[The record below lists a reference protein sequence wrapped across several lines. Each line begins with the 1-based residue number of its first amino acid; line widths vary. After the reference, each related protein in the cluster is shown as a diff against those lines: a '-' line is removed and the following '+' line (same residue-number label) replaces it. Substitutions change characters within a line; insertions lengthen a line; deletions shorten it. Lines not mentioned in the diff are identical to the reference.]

1 MDRFDLHLY
10 DQIETIQS
18 NRTLREDD
26 LGWSFTHLLP
36 GTLYKMMI
44 TSRSGKLS
52 SRSSIWART
61 GEYRSSIQY
70 VIFPS

>member
-1 MDRFDLHLY
+1 MDSFDLYLY

-18 NRTLREDD
+18 NKTLGEDA
-26 LGWSFTHLLP
+26 LGWSFMHLLP

-61 GEYRSSIQY
+61 GEY
-70 VIFPS
+70 